1 MNRVSVTIAVNGQ
14 PFTASVEPRQH
25 LADFLRE
32 TVGLTGTHLGCEQGV
47 CGACTV
53 EIDGRPQRSCIAFAA
68 ACDGSSVRTVE
79 GFDDDP
85 TMQELREA
93 FSTHHGLQC
102 GFCTPGMLITSRDIV
117 RRCGETDERRIREEL
132 SGNLCRCTGYMG
144 IVAAVGSVCRGKTP
158 EIEAPP
164 SAPST
169 MAPPPVRL
177 PEPAV
182 AAARPSAAPAA
193 VAPVTASAASASAA
207 APVAAAMPAGDGA
220 GWTAIEQTITVAAA
234 PQAVWAALG
243 DVRRVASYLPGAEV
257 ETLEGE
263 AITGRMS
270 VRFGPIKAR
279 FAGEGTVRRDEPA
292 RTGRVTGA
300 GRDSG
305 SGSQAAGEVVYR
317 VTAGELPDS
326 ATVAVTIRYRL
337 TGTLAQFSR
346 GALVQD
352 FVRRMA
358 ETFAANLSASLAPG
372 ADGAPPQAAKPVEMN
387 VLAMLLSVIAGRI
400 KRLFTGR

>member
-1 MNRVSVTIAVNGQ
+1 MNRVPVTITVNGQ

-53 EIDGRPQRSCIAFAA
+53 EIDGRPQRSCIAFAV
-68 ACDGSSVRTVE
+68 ACDGSTVRTVE

-85 TMQELREA
+85 TMSELREA

-117 RRCGETDERRIREEL
+117 RRCGETDERTIREEL

-158 EIEAPP
+158 EVEAPP
-164 SAPST
+164 VATPVPAAATAPI
-169 MAPPPVRL
+169 RL
-177 PEPAV
+177 PEPAMAAGAPVRPSMAPAPAPSV
-182 AAARPSAAPAA
+182 AATPL
-193 VAPVTASAASASAA
+193 ASAA
-207 APVAAAMPAGDGA
+207 GDSA
-220 GWTAIEQTITVAAA
+220 GWTAIDQTITVAAA
-234 PQAVWAALG
+234 PATVWDALG
-243 DVRRVASYLPGAEV
+243 DVRGVAACLPGAEV
-257 ETLEGE
+257 EKLEGE
-263 AITGRMS
+263 SLTGRMS

-279 FAGEGTVRRDEPA
+279 FAGEGTVRRDESA
-292 RTGRVTGA
+292 HTGRVTGA

-317 VTAGELPDS
+317 VVEGERPDS
-326 ATVAVTIRYRL
+326 ATVVVTIRYRL

-358 ETFAANLSASLAPG
+358 ETFASNLSASLAPR

-387 VLAMLLSVIAGRI
+387 VLAMLVSVLAGRI
-400 KRLFTGR
+400 KRLFTSA

>member
-1 MNRVSVTIAVNGQ
+1 MNRVTVTIAVNGQ

-144 IVAAVGSVCRGKTP
+144 IVAAVGSVCRGKAP
-158 EIEAPP
+158 EAEAPP
-164 SAPST
+164 GTLST
-169 MAPPPVRL
+169 VAPPPVRL
-177 PEPAV
+177 PEPAM
-182 AAARPSAAPAA
+182 AAAAVARPTQAPSAQHSAKPSVAPAAAPA
-193 VAPVTASAASASAA
+193 
-207 APVAAAMPAGDGA
+207 VAAAGDGA
-220 GWTAIEQTITVAAA
+220 GWTAIEQTVTVAAA
-234 PQAVWAALG
+234 PEAVWEALG
-243 DVRRVASYLPGAEV
+243 DVRRVASCLPGAEV

-263 AITGRMS
+263 SLTGRMS

-317 VTAGELPDS
+317 VAAGERPDS

-387 VLAMLLSVIAGRI
+387 VLAMLLSVIAGRV